1 MIELNIEIARLEMRL
16 EQLII
21 HVRENKNAAEA
32 EVERMY
38 LFALLE
44 DLVRLKTERQRLEDE
59 MELEQAA

>member
-1 MIELNIEIARLEMRL
+1 M

-21 HVRENKNAAEA
+21 HVHENKNAAEA

>member
-32 EVERMY
+32 EVERM

>member
-32 EVERMY
+32 EVEACTFSRSS
-38 LFALLE
+38 
-44 DLVRLKTERQRLEDE
+44 KTWCV
-59 MELEQAA
+59 